1 MEEKKVYVVL
11 EEYNND
17 GEIESSVLG
26 VFETMEKAYNKLE
39 EQIEVYK
46 SYDVFD
52 TEDFDDAEKDENSFY
67 IFKSCDDYYGKIDI
81 IEQIV
86 Q

>member
-1 MEEKKVYVVL
+1 MKGKKVYVVL

-17 GEIESSVLG
+17 GEIESGVLG
-26 VFETMEKAYNKLE
+26 VFDTMEKAYNKLE

-46 SYDVFD
+46 SYGVFD

-67 IFKSCDDYYGKIDI
+67 ISCSCDDYYGS
-81 IEQIV
+81 IEILGLIV